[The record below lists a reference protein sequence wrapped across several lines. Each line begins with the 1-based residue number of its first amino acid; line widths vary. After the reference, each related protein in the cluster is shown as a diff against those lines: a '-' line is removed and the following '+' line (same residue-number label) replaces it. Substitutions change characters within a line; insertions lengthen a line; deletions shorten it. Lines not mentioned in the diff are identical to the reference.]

1 MKDWIIV
8 ILVVSFFGFGLY
20 MTLTSGGSSRDDSYC
35 ENSYEC

>member
-20 MTLTSGGSSRDDSYC
+20 MTLTGGGSPRGDSYC
-35 ENSYEC
+35 ADSYEC